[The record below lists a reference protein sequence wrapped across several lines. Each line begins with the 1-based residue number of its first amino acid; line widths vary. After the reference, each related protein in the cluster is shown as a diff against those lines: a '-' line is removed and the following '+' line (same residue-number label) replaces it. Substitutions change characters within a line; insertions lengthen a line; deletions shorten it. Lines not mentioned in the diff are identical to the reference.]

1 MNVLFYIKNNQKK
14 ALFICFVALF
24 VLSLFPLVFPGYSEP
39 IGHNKDT
46 YEMIFNNHVAGR
58 LFYFIGLGV
67 NSSANVSAY
76 NIIESVFSI
85 IFLVLYF
92 GSFIATVFLYFYNKK
107 LLPFSCAFAPLFFI
121 TIIYFQYVFQAYN
134 SYFAHSY
141 YSVFAAIAFLFIFSI
156 AAITIDIVRLV
167 HYVKTHPR
175 QPRAP
180 RPPRPRKPTSKERI
194 AELEARVKELE
205 NR

>member
-1 MNVLFYIKNNQKK
+1 MKVLDYIKNKSQKS
-14 ALFICFVALF
+14 LFIGFIALV
-24 VLSLFPLVFPGYSEP
+24 VLSFFPLVFPGYTDVIKNNTSEP
-39 IGHNKDT
+39 LLI
-46 YEMIFNNHVAGR
+46 NHVAGR

-67 NSSANVSAY
+67 NSSAYISAY

-92 GSFIATVFLYFYNKK
+92 GGAIATIILYCYKK
-107 LLPFSCAFAPLFFI
+107 KILPMSCTFAPLFFI
-121 TIIYFQYVFQAYN
+121 TIIYFQYVIQAYN

-156 AAITIDIVRLV
+156 TAITIDIVRLV

-180 RPPRPRKPTSKERI
+180 RPPRPRKPSSKKRI